1 MTRLDHIN
9 SILIRT
15 LRFIGLHPLSFL
27 ILPSVWFFSFYL
39 PFWKSSDVLCQLG
52 APFCADNVLL
62 VPPIYC
68 VLGRLPFWVTDTL
81 VAGSSPGIFLSQ
93 HPSLGALYALVM
105 CQHVGLWLALWYF
118 IGALS
123 ISEVARGI
131 IVLLLASIASFY
143 SFAHTAGAEATTA
156 ITWFALFGVGLRIL
170 RGRENW
176 KNWLIYFFTL
186 LICIGSR
193 HVSGLI
199 LGWLPAT
206 ALILAVFR
214 FFRDRDKRF
223 SAAFSLLRTG
233 SIALILSTMSL
244 ALEQLIVSA
253 ICHDFGIVQ
262 RQMQGRT
269 LCERIGSFLDPL
281 SFAVK
286 EQVAHRA
293 ARYTKDPEVRLAIDS
308 LATVGTYYAGSNA
321 VIAQTVQRRGVSGD
335 KLQAEVDRIA
345 LEAAICFYRTL
356 DWRLIR
362 KIVEDVVRGFYPLN
376 DQAIALT
383 GPKATYASLGSIEKD
398 PQDWADIRSL
408 AIFEPAVADA
418 TLKRGYHDKYIRHW
432 RFIPLG
438 VWCLL
443 FTAIGGWRA
452 GRRKLTSE
460 LVLVAVCM
468 FGIGFAVHIAT
479 CVCNVSQPR
488 YVLPLWVGIV
498 ASGCILIA
506 GRSLAPLTASQ
517 GTASHPS
524 WRPLF
529 TKMRRP

>member
-1 MTRLDHIN
+1 MTRSDRIQ
-9 SILIRT
+9 SILIRA
-15 LRFIGLHPLSFL
+15 LRFIGRYPLSVL
-27 ILPSVWFFSFYL
+27 LLPSVWFFSFYL

-52 APFCADNVLL
+52 APISADNVLL

-81 VAGSSPGIFLSQ
+81 IDGWSPDIFSSQ
-93 HPSLGALYALVM
+93 HPSLRAVYALVT
-105 CQHVGLWLALWYF
+105 CQHIGLWLALWYF

-123 ISEVARGI
+123 TSDIARGVV
-131 IVLLLASIASFY
+131 VLLLVSIASFY

-170 RGRENW
+170 RGQENW

-206 ALILAVFR
+206 ALILAAFR
-214 FFRDRDKRF
+214 IFRNEDKRF
-223 SAAFSLLRTG
+223 SAGSSLVRTA
-233 SIALILSTMSL
+233 SIALVLSTMSL
-244 ALEQLIVSA
+244 ALEQSIVSA

-281 SFAVK
+281 SSGEK
-286 EQVAHRA
+286 EQAAHRA
-293 ARYTKDPEVRLAIDS
+293 AGYTQDPEVRLAIDS
-308 LATVGTYYAGSNA
+308 LATVGTYYTGSNA
-321 VIAQTVQRRGVSGD
+321 VIAQTVQRRGLSGE
-335 KLQAEVDRIA
+335 KLQAEVDRIT
-345 LEAAICFYRTL
+345 LEATICFYRTF

-362 KIVEDVVRGFYPLN
+362 KIVEDVVRGFYPMN
-376 DQAIALT
+376 DQGIALT
-383 GPKATYASLGSIEKD
+383 GPKATYASLGSIEKN
-398 PQDWADIRSL
+398 PKDWADISSL
-408 AIFEPAVADA
+408 ALFEPAVANA
-418 TLKRGYHDKYIRHW
+418 TLERGYHDNYIRHW
-432 RFIPLG
+432 RFMPLG

-452 GRRKLTSE
+452 VQRKLTSE
-460 LVLVAVCM
+460 LVIVAVCI

-479 CVCNVSQPR
+479 CICNTSQPR
-488 YVLPLWVGIV
+488 YVLPLLVGIV

-506 GRSLAPLTASQ
+506 GRGLAPPVVASLRA
-517 GTASHPS
+517 TSRS
-524 WRPLF
+524 SSSF
-529 TKMRRP
+529 RRSD